1 MTALRQAAQDQI
13 ARTQFRM
20 TIGGAAGRGRRPAYL
35 PLVDPSTEEHLTN
48 VPAASVADVSRAV
61 EAADV
66 AFQSWRQLT
75 DRQRI
80 DYLNAALDIVEEHGD
95 ELAMLDA
102 INGGMAFSSIRGD
115 AAAVCEKMRATMF
128 RLTAMRGQVVP
139 GLSDRLHHTVFEPYG
154 VVARITPF
162 NHPLYVTT
170 QCLLPIALGNTVV
183 AKRQTRPHC
192 LDFASASSWRRCFRP
207 VSSTSSVALGRWPAM
222 GWCGTSPCGES
233 HSPVAREWD
242 GTSFVRRLRLA
253 SSTFRWSWAARIR

>member
-1 MTALRQAAQDQI
+1 
-13 ARTQFRM
+13 
-20 TIGGAAGRGRRPAYL
+20 
-35 PLVDPSTEEHLTN
+35 
-48 VPAASVADVSRAV
+48 
-61 EAADV
+61 
-66 AFQSWRQLT
+66 
-75 DRQRI
+75 
-80 DYLNAALDIVEEHGD
+80 
-95 ELAMLDA
+95 
-102 INGGMAFSSIRGD
+102 
-115 AAAVCEKMRATMF
+115 MF

-183 AKRQTRPHC
+183 AKAPDQAPLSGLRIGE
-192 LDFASASSWRRCFRP
+192 L
-207 VSSTSSVALGRWPAM
+207 VAKVLPPGVFNVISGLGAVAGD